1 MKEDVKDIAKDTKR
15 EVKKGAEELKEDVK
29 DTAKSA
35 KR

>member
-1 MKEDVKDIAKDTKR
+1 MKYLAKDTKR
-15 EVKKGAEELKEDVK
+15 EVQKGAEEFKEGVK

>member
-1 MKEDVKDIAKDTKR
+1 VKEDVKDLAKDAKR
-15 EVKKGAEELKEDVK
+15 EVKKGAEEFKEGVK